1 MKRLR
6 IRPYEERDAAEVV
19 ELWHRAGVSRP
30 WNDPERDIERK
41 LAVQRELF
49 LVGTLD
55 ERVVASAMAGYD
67 GHRGWLYYL
76 AVDPALQRSGIGRR
90 LVERVEV
97 ELRACGCPKLNLQV
111 RADNREAIRFYE
123 SLGYA
128 VEDNVGLGKRLD

>member
-1 MKRLR
+1 MKQLR
-6 IRPYEERDAAEVV
+6 IRPYDERDAAQVV

-41 LAVQRELF
+41 LVVQRELF
-49 LVGTLD
+49 LVGTLG

-76 AVDPALQRSGIGRR
+76 AVDPTLQRSGIGRR
-90 LVERVEV
+90 LVERVEA

-111 RADNREAIRFYE
+111 RADNRAALRFYE

-128 VEDNVGLGKRLD
+128 VEDNIALGKRLD